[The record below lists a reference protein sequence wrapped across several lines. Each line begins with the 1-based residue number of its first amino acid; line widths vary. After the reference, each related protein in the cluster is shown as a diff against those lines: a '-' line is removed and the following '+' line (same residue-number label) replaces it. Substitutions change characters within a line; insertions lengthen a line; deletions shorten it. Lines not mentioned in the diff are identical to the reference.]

1 MGVRGINRVTLIG
14 YLGRDPDFR
23 HTRSGTAVC
32 NLSMATTDTWVREG
46 QRQEKTTWHKVVCW
60 EGLAEI
66 AAKYLKKGRQV
77 YIEGKLQTREW
88 KDKDGSARFTVE
100 IYAEQLQ
107 MLGGRG
113 EDEVKFKEP

>member
-1 MGVRGINRVTLIG
+1 MSTRGINRVTLVG

-23 HTRSGTAVC
+23 HTRNGTAVC
-32 NLSMATTDTWVREG
+32 NISIATTDSWVREG
-46 QRQEKTTWHKVVCW
+46 KKMEKTTWHKVVMW

-88 KDKDGSARFTVE
+88 KDKSGADRFTTE

-107 MLGGRG
+107 MLGSRG
-113 EDEVKFKEP
+113 EEEIKFKEP